1 MKPIHYTEKLYD
13 YLNNEEDARI
23 CKDINEDACKYTPM
37 NYFLLMLSNIFTK
50 LGDTLSNPKTVL
62 AWVMS
67 YLNAPVYLISFIV
80 PIRESGS
87 MLPQIVISSYI
98 RTRSKRKW
106 VYVIGAV
113 LQCASMI
120 AIGYVSLTTE
130 GVLAGW
136 LVILFLVTFSLS
148 RGMCSVAS
156 KDVLGKT
163 IPKTRRGRL
172 KGYTVAVSGILV
184 LIVGLYMLYKSN
196 SNTGILFYSYLIF
209 FASAMWLLSAFIYSQ
224 IRELP
229 GETSGGKN
237 GWKEA
242 FKRIDIVRS
251 DKHFRQFII
260 ARSLLLCSA
269 LTAPFYVL
277 LAQTYLGKESYLLG
291 LFIIANGLASAI
303 SAPIWGRMADK
314 SSRNVMVFAAVIAS
328 LLGIIMFLLISYIP
342 WARNE
347 YWLYPIA
354 FFVLGVAHSGVRMGR
369 KTYIV
374 DMAGGNKRTDY
385 VAVSNTIIGFIL
397 LITGGISAA
406 AAAISTEGIILVLSL
421 FGVAGAYVSSKLP
434 NVE

>member
-23 CKDINEDACKYTPM
+23 CKDINEDACKYTPK
-37 NYFLLMLSNIFTK
+37 NYFLLMLSNLFTK

-67 YLNAPVYLISFIV
+67 YINAPVYLISFIV

-87 MLPQIVISSYI
+87 MLPQILIASYI
-98 RTRSKRKW
+98 RTKSKRKW

-120 AIGYVSLTTE
+120 GIGYVSLTTE

-136 LVILFLVTFSLS
+136 LVIFFLVTFSLS
-148 RGMCSVAS
+148 RGLCSVAS

-163 IPKTRRGRL
+163 IPKTRRGKL

-184 LIVGLYMLYKSN
+184 LIAGLYMLYKSN
-196 SNTGILFYSYLIF
+196 KDTGILFYGYLIF
-209 FASAMWLLSAFIYSQ
+209 FASAMWLISAFIYSMV
-224 IRELP
+224 RELP
-229 GETSGGKN
+229 GETSGGRN

-242 FKRIDIVRS
+242 FKRMDIVRS
-251 DKHFRQFII
+251 DRHFRQFII

-291 LFIIANGLASAI
+291 LFIIANGLASVI

-328 LLGIIMFLLISYIP
+328 LLGIIMFVLISYIP

-421 FGVAGAYVSSKLP
+421 FGVAGAYVSSQLP